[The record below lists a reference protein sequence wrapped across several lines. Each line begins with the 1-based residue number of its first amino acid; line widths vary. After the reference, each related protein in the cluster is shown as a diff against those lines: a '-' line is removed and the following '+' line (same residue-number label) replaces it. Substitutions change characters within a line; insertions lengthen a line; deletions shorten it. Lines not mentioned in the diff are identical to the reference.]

1 MIKEGAELVIGI
13 TDILE
18 ELNIA
23 DVAPKSQKS
32 KKGLKAF
39 EEVPEQLS
47 LAAADA
53 DEPEEQ
59 ALLSK

>member
-23 DVAPKSQKS
+23 DVAPQTQKS
-32 KKGLKAF
+32 KKGLKAL
-39 EEVPEQLS
+39 VRS
-47 LAAADA
+47 SGAIVVR
-53 DEPEEQ
+53 
-59 ALLSK
+59 SC